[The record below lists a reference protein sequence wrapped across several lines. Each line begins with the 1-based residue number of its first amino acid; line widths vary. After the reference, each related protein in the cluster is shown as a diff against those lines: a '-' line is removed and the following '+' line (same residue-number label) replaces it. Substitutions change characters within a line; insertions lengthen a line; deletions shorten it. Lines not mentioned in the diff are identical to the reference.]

1 MFNFAAE
8 TGVAILSGI
17 VTVVGGYFYIKY
29 QSESNTKDISELKD
43 ELSGCKDKVSVK
55 FDKKLEALRGL
66 EKNLLEIEH
75 KLRFVYL
82 TKDKAYEEF
91 VNKIEFKKE
100 LELINKDIKTSLH
113 TMEEAT
119 QRTEQFLNELLKNGA
134 YNRREK

>member
-1 MFNFAAE
+1 MFNFATE

-29 QSESNTKDISELKD
+29 QSEANTKDILELKD

-55 FDKKLEALRGL
+55 FDKKLEALRSL

-100 LELINKDIKTSLH
+100 LEIINKDIKTSLH
-113 TMEEAT
+113 SMEEAT
-119 QRTEQFLNELLKNGA
+119 HRTEKFLNELLKSGA